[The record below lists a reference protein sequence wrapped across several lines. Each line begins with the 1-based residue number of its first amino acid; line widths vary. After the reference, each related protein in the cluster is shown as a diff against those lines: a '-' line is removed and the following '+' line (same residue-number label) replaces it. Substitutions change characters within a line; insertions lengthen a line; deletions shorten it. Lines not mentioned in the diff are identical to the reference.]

1 MIDRECGLM
10 MVWRLSETFGRKLG
24 AHATIE
30 SSRAK
35 RNRSHKLV
43 SKTVHNVLYYA
54 FPLRRETL
62 SNCVTDCAVLTIV
75 TMQSAFEPQA
85 RNNVFW
91 DSSFEKSNTITTC
104 VVYINTV
111 CDKRIFDA
119 VKVVKSKTTLINS
132 DLCNPAMEPSKTKL
146 KTVLRIL
153 TDIYLLLS
161 LLLIAIYDRERQ

>member
-35 RNRSHKLV
+35 TNRSHKLV

-62 SNCVTDCAVLTIV
+62 SNCVTDCVVLAIV

-91 DSSFEKSNTITTC
+91 DSSFENRIKSLHASCI
-104 VVYINTV
+104 
-111 CDKRIFDA
+111 
-119 VKVVKSKTTLINS
+119 
-132 DLCNPAMEPSKTKL
+132 
-146 KTVLRIL
+146 
-153 TDIYLLLS
+153 
-161 LLLIAIYDRERQ
+161 